1 MSYYNSLGSWSHILK
16 ESMHAIQSN
25 MRLWLY
31 LSLGLMA
38 TPLMVFEVLQGYYGL
53 QVAQKLKQADLAFP
67 TIEDLI
73 LASQGF
79 ISLYLVLGL
88 VSFVLVGAGYF
99 TIISVVLAEYRNDIV
114 RPGLIKR
121 SLVKMIKYGLPLG
134 FSILLLLLL
143 LSQFPFFVLWI
154 VGLGLMG
161 PVLVSDKKVSV
172 LGMLRSCFFLSYAGK
187 SGASTWAVLIRLLL
201 FGALL
206 LSLTMIAGFLSS
218 GPIMIA
224 NSLNVSPASI
234 NRIVVFEMGLPAL
247 LVKIIWPILMA
258 QILSFFAVLYSTQY
272 SYLVEGARG
281 ESQGK
286 PSD

>member
-1 MSYYNSLGSWSHILK
+1 MN
-16 ESMHAIQSN
+16 AIQSN

-53 QVAQKLKQADLAFP
+53 QVAQELKKADLAFP

-73 LASQGF
+73 LATQGF
-79 ISLYLVLGL
+79 ISLYLVAGL
-88 VSFVLVGAGYF
+88 VCFVLVGAGYF
-99 TIISVVLAEYRNDIV
+99 TIISVVLAKYRNAIV
-114 RPGLIKR
+114 GSGLIKH
-121 SLVKMIKYGLPLG
+121 SLVKMVKYGLPLG

-161 PVLVSDKKVSV
+161 PVLVSDGKVSV

-206 LSLTMIAGFLSS
+206 LSLTMIVGFLSS
-218 GPIMIA
+218 SPIMIA
-224 NSLNVSPASI
+224 NSLNVSPALMNTVI
-234 NRIVVFEMGLPAL
+234 VFEMGLPAL
-247 LVKIIWPILMA
+247 LVKITWPILMA
-258 QILSFFAVLYSTQY
+258 QILSFFAVLYTTQY
-272 SYLVEGARG
+272 YYLVEAVGG
-281 ESQGK
+281 QGK
-286 PSD
+286 PTD

>member
-16 ESMHAIQSN
+16 ESMNAIQSN

-53 QVAQKLKQADLAFP
+53 QVAQELKKADLAFP

-73 LASQGF
+73 LATQGF
-79 ISLYLVLGL
+79 ISLYLVAGL
-88 VSFVLVGAGYF
+88 VCFVLVGAGYF
-99 TIISVVLAEYRNDIV
+99 TIISVVLAKYRNAIV
-114 RPGLIKR
+114 GSGLIKH
-121 SLVKMIKYGLPLG
+121 SLVKMVKYGLPLG

-161 PVLVSDKKVSV
+161 PVLVSDGKVSV

-206 LSLTMIAGFLSS
+206 LSLTMIVGFLSS
-218 GPIMIA
+218 SPIMIA
-224 NSLNVSPASI
+224 NSLNVSPALMNTVI
-234 NRIVVFEMGLPAL
+234 VFEMGLPAL
-247 LVKIIWPILMA
+247 LVKITWPILMA
-258 QILSFFAVLYSTQY
+258 QILSFFAVLYTTQY
-272 SYLVEGARG
+272 YYLVEAVGG
-281 ESQGK
+281 QGK
-286 PSD
+286 PTD